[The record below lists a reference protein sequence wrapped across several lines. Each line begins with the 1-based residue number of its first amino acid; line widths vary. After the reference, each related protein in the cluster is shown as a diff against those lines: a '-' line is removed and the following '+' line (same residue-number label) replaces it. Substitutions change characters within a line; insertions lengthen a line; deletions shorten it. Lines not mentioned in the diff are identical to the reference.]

1 MDERLSSALRLLPD
15 YLSQHVLLSAAALG
29 LGVAIS
35 LPLTVAANRSAGV
48 RWPVLGLA
56 SVIQTVPSLA
66 LLALFYPLLLGLSS
80 LCRHLFGF
88 GFAALGFLP
97 SLLALTLYSMLPIL
111 RNGVT
116 AITGLDPAVLQ
127 AAQGV
132 GMTRRQRLW
141 RVELPLA
148 APMIMAGVRTAAVW
162 VIGTAT
168 LATPV
173 GQTSL
178 GNYIFS
184 GLQVENWVWVL
195 FGCGAAVALAIVTDQ
210 LLALVELGVARRK
223 PPLAWLG
230 VGLLI
235 AGVAAAGSVP
245 LASAGRTAY
254 VVGAKNFSEQ
264 YILAALIADR
274 IRGSGDKG
282 SGDKGSGR
290 NGGGPNGGGSD
301 GGRPGGFGGTGPDG
315 SGTDGRAQEVVERT
329 DLGSTIAF
337 RALAANDLDVYVDY
351 SGTLWTNILGR
362 TDSVPRAQMLRD
374 LHDELRRRYGVELL
388 GALGFENAYALAMRS
403 DRAAALGI
411 RTIADLARV
420 APQLTLGG
428 DLEFFARP
436 EWRLLQTRYGLAFH
450 ARREYQ
456 PTFMYRALMSGE
468 VDVITAFSSDGRIA
482 ADHLTVL
489 EDPLHAI
496 PPYDAVLLLSPRRA
510 TDPVLHSALAP
521 LKDAIPIA
529 LMREANYLVDRP
541 TGKLSPA
548 EAARW
553 LERAAHL
560 PDATP

>member
-1 MDERLSSALRLLPD
+1 MDERLTSALHLLPE

-35 LPLTVAANRSAGV
+35 LPLTVAASRRASV

-56 SVIQTVPSLA
+56 SIIQTVPSLA

-80 LCRHLFGF
+80 LCRELFGF
-88 GFAALGFLP
+88 GFDALGFLP

-116 AITGLDPAVLQ
+116 AIVGLDPAILE
-127 AAQGV
+127 AARGV

-184 GLQVENWVWVL
+184 GLQVENWVSVL

-210 LLALVELGVARRK
+210 LLALVELGVARRR
-223 PPLAWLG
+223 PRLAWLG
-230 VGLLI
+230 LGLLL
-235 AGVAAAGSVP
+235 AGVAAAGAVP
-245 LASAGRTAY
+245 LTAGGGAGY

-274 IRGSGDKG
+274 IRG
-282 SGDKGSGR
+282 
-290 NGGGPNGGGSD
+290 
-301 GGRPGGFGGTGPDG
+301 TGH
-315 SGTDGRAQEVVERT
+315 AVAERT

-337 RALAANDLDVYVDY
+337 RALAANELDVYVDY

-362 TDSVPRAQMLRD
+362 TDPAPRARMLR
-374 LHDELRRRYGVELL
+374 ELKEELWRRDRVELL

-411 RTIADLARV
+411 RTIADLARL
-420 APQLTLGG
+420 APSLTLGG

-436 EWRLLQTRYGLAFH
+436 EWRMLQGRYGLEFRAQ
-450 ARREYQ
+450 RQYQ
-456 PTFMYRALMSGE
+456 PTFMYRALMSGD

-489 EDPLHAI
+489 QDPLHAI

-510 TDPVLHSALAP
+510 ADPVLRRALTP
-521 LKDAIPIA
+521 LIGAIPIG
-529 LMREANYLVDRP
+529 LMRQANLEVDRSGDKSTP
-541 TGKLSPA
+541 
-548 EAARW
+548 EQAARW
-553 LERAAHL
+553 LRAAAHL
-560 PDATP
+560 PQR

>member
-1 MDERLSSALRLLPD
+1 MDDRLASALRLLPD

-35 LPLTVAANRSAGV
+35 LPLTVAASRSAAV

-56 SVIQTVPSLA
+56 SIIQTVPSLA

-80 LCRHLFGF
+80 VCRHWFGF

-97 SLLALTLYSMLPIL
+97 ALLALTLYSMLPIL

-116 AITGLDPAVLQ
+116 AIVGLDPAILQ
-127 AAQGV
+127 AARGV
-132 GMTRRQRLW
+132 GMTHRQRLW

-178 GNYIFS
+178 GNFIFS

-210 LLALVELGVARRK
+210 LLALVELGISRRR
-223 PPLAWLG
+223 PRLAWLG
-230 VGLLI
+230 VGLLL
-235 AGVAAAGSVP
+235 AGIAAAGAVP
-245 LASAGRTAY
+245 LATAGRAGY

-264 YILAALIADR
+264 YIVAALLADR
-274 IRGSGDKG
+274 LR
-282 SGDKGSGR
+282 
-290 NGGGPNGGGSD
+290 
-301 GGRPGGFGGTGPDG
+301 GTGHAV
-315 SGTDGRAQEVVERT
+315 SERT
-329 DLGSTIAF
+329 DLGSAIAF
-337 RALAANDLDVYVDY
+337 RALAANELDVYVDY
-351 SGTLWTNILGR
+351 SGTLWTNILHR
-362 TDSVPRAQMLRD
+362 TDSVPRGRMLQD
-374 LHDELRRRYGVELL
+374 LRQQLHRRYGVDLL
-388 GALGFENAYALAMRS
+388 GPLGFENAYVLAMRS
-403 DRAAALGI
+403 DRAAALGV

-436 EWRLLQTRYGLAFH
+436 EWRALEARYGLAFR

-456 PTFMYRALMSGE
+456 PTFMYRALMSGA

-510 TDPVLHSALAP
+510 ADPVLRAALEP
-521 LKDAIPIA
+521 LIGAIPIR
-529 LMREANYLVDRP
+529 LMRQANYRVDRP
-541 TGKLSPA
+541 AGKLSPA
-548 EAARW
+548 QSARW
-553 LERAAHL
+553 LERAAHI
-560 PDATP
+560 PSDIGR

>member
-1 MDERLSSALRLLPD
+1 VDERLASALRLLPD

-29 LGVAIS
+29 LGVAVS
-35 LPLTVAANRSAGV
+35 LPLTVAASRNAAV
-48 RWPVLGLA
+48 RWPVLGFA

-80 LCRHLFGF
+80 VCRHLFGF

-116 AITGLDPAVLQ
+116 AIVGLDPAILQ
-127 AAQGV
+127 AARGV

-210 LLALVELGVARRK
+210 LLALVEIGVAGRR
-223 PPLAWLG
+223 PHLAWLG
-230 VGLLI
+230 VGLLL

-245 LASAGRTAY
+245 LATAGRAGY

-274 IRGSGDKG
+274 IRGT
-282 SGDKGSGR
+282 GR
-290 NGGGPNGGGSD
+290 QASE
-301 GGRPGGFGGTGPDG
+301 
-315 SGTDGRAQEVVERT
+315 RA

-362 TDSVPRAQMLRD
+362 TDPAPREEMLRD
-374 LHDELRRRYGVELL
+374 LRAELRRRYGVELL
-388 GALGFENAYALAMRS
+388 GALGFENAYVLAMRS

-411 RTIADLARV
+411 RTIEDLARL
-420 APQLTLGG
+420 APRLTLGG

-436 EWRLLQTRYGLAFH
+436 EWRLLQARYGLDFR
-450 ARREYQ
+450 ARRQYQ

-510 TDPVLHSALAP
+510 ADPVLRRALTP
-521 LKDAIPIA
+521 LIGAIPIA
-529 LMREANYLVDRP
+529 LMRQANLDVDSAVDKV
-541 TGKLSPA
+541 TPA
-548 EAARW
+548 QAARW
-553 LERAAHL
+553 LAAAAHV
-560 PDATP
+560 PGP

>member
-1 MDERLSSALRLLPD
+1 MDERLAAALHVLPE

-29 LGVAIS
+29 LGLAIS
-35 LPLTVAANRSAGV
+35 LPLTVAASRSAGV

-80 LCRHLFGF
+80 VCRHFFGF

-116 AITGLDPAVLQ
+116 AIVGLDPAIIQ
-127 AAQGV
+127 AARGV

-184 GLQVENWVWVL
+184 GLQVENWVSVL
-195 FGCGAAVALAIVTDQ
+195 FGCGAAVALALVTDQ
-210 LLALVELGVARRK
+210 LLALVELGVARRR
-223 PPLAWLG
+223 PSLVWLG
-230 VGLLI
+230 VGLLV
-235 AGVAAAGSVP
+235 AGVAAAASVP
-245 LASAGRTAY
+245 LAMSGRASY
-254 VVGAKNFSEQ
+254 LIGAKNFSEQ
-264 YILAALIADR
+264 YILADLIADR
-274 IRGSGDKG
+274 LQ
-282 SGDKGSGR
+282 
-290 NGGGPNGGGSD
+290 
-301 GGRPGGFGGTGPDG
+301 GTGRQ
-315 SGTDGRAQEVVERT
+315 TTERT

-337 RALAANDLDVYVDY
+337 RALAANELDVYVDY
-351 SGTLWTNILGR
+351 SGTLWANILGR
-362 TDSVPRAQMLRD
+362 ANPVPREQMLRE
-374 LHDELRRRYGVELL
+374 LHDELRRRYGVEVL

-411 RTIADLARV
+411 RTIEDLARL
-420 APQLTLGG
+420 APQLTLGS

-436 EWRLLQTRYGLAFH
+436 EWRLLEARYRLDF
-450 ARREYQ
+450 RRRRQYQ

-489 EDPLHAI
+489 ADPLHAI

-510 TDPVLHSALAP
+510 ADPGLRSTLAP
-521 LKDAIPIA
+521 LIGAIPIG
-529 LMREANYLVDRP
+529 LMRQANFQVDRP
-541 TGKLSPA
+541 ADKLTPA
-548 EAARW
+548 QAARW
-553 LERAAHL
+553 LEGAAHL
-560 PDATP
+560 PDARSGPSGKPGP

>member
-1 MDERLSSALRLLPD
+1 MDERLSSALHLLPD

-35 LPLTVAANRSAGV
+35 LPLTVAASRSAGV

-230 VGLLI
+230 VGLLV

-245 LASAGRTAY
+245 LASGGRTAY

-274 IRGSGDKG
+274 IRGSGEN
-282 SGDKGSGR
+282 STGDDGA
-290 NGGGPNGGGSD
+290 GGGP
-301 GGRPGGFGGTGPDG
+301 
-315 SGTDGRAQEVVERT
+315 EVVERT

-337 RALAANDLDVYVDY
+337 RALAANDLDTYVDY

-362 TDSVPRAQMLRD
+362 TDFVPRAQMLRD

-456 PTFMYRALMSGE
+456 PTFMYHALMSGE

-482 ADHLTVL
+482 ADHLAVL
-489 EDPLHAI
+489 ADPLQAI

-510 TDPVLHSALAP
+510 GDPVLHSALAP

-529 LMREANYLVDRP
+529 LMRDANYLVDRP

-560 PDATP
+560 NAPTH

>member
-1 MDERLSSALRLLPD
+1 VDERLASALRLLPD
-15 YLSQHVLLSAAALG
+15 CLSQHVLLSAAALG

-35 LPLTVAANRSAGV
+35 LPLTVAASRSAAV

-80 LCRHLFGF
+80 VCRHLFGF

-116 AITGLDPAVLQ
+116 AIVGLDPAILQ
-127 AAQGV
+127 AARGV
-132 GMTRRQRLW
+132 GMTGRQRLW

-195 FGCGAAVALAIVTDQ
+195 FGCAAAVALAIVTDQ
-210 LLALVELGVARRK
+210 LLALVELGVARRR
-223 PPLAWLG
+223 PRIAWLG
-230 VGLLI
+230 VGLLL

-245 LASAGRTAY
+245 LAATGRAGY
-254 VVGAKNFSEQ
+254 LVGAKNFSEQ

-274 IRGSGDKG
+274 IRGSGQAA
-282 SGDKGSGR
+282 
-290 NGGGPNGGGSD
+290 
-301 GGRPGGFGGTGPDG
+301 T
-315 SGTDGRAQEVVERT
+315 ERT

-337 RALAANDLDVYVDY
+337 RALAANELDVYVDY
-351 SGTLWTNILGR
+351 SGTLWTNILRR
-362 TDSVPRAQMLRD
+362 TDSVPRGQMLQD
-374 LHDELRRRYGVELL
+374 LRQALRRRYGVALL
-388 GALGFENAYALAMRS
+388 GPLGFENAYVLAMRS
-403 DRAAALGI
+403 DRAAALGVRSI
-411 RTIADLARV
+411 EDLARLS
-420 APQLTLGG
+420 PQLTLGG

-436 EWRLLQTRYGLAFH
+436 EWHALEARYGLAFR

-489 EDPLHAI
+489 QDPLHAI

-510 TDPVLHSALAP
+510 ADPVLRTALEP
-521 LKDAIPIA
+521 LVGAIPIG
-529 LMREANYLVDRP
+529 LMRQANYRVDGP
-541 TGKLSPA
+541 TDKLTPA
-548 EAARW
+548 QAARW
-553 LERAAHL
+553 LESAARL
-560 PDATP
+560 PREIPQRNHP